1 MSYATRVLH
10 KLGPFSVSQS
20 FPQLLREWYATGIME
35 DVEEPVEECDVCGH
49 EHIRYLFQIK
59 NLKNGNVRDKS
70 GSKCI
75 LKFDEIGVR
84 FEGRIVYDPTEKQKA
99 LDEFLK
105 EYRARLRKE
114 FARQVWVGLQG
125 KDAAPAPIAIM
136 RDICVR
142 IYNTPEENGLLT
154 PKQFAMFVWAAK
166 IVEITIRLTPF
177 QGVMNLRKGKSK
189 DQLAGL
195 HPRQIEDIK
204 GALTPPQLAILERER
219 GGP

>member
-1 MSYATRVLH
+1 MSYASRVLR
-10 KLGPFSVSQS
+10 KLGPYSVSQS
-20 FPQLLREWYATGIME
+20 FPQLLREWYATGEME
-35 DVEEPVEECDVCGH
+35 DIEDAGEECDVCGH

-59 NLKNGNVRDKS
+59 NQRNGNIRNKS

-84 FEGRIVYDPTEKQKA
+84 FKGRIVYDPTEKQKA

-114 FARQVWVGLQG
+114 FARQVGVGIQG
-125 KDAAPAPIAIM
+125 KDAAAAPIAIM

-142 IYNTPEENGLLT
+142 IYKCPEENGLLT

-166 IVEITIRLTPF
+166 LAGVEIRLLPF
-177 QGVMNLRKGKSK
+177 QGIMNLRKGKSK
-189 DQLAGL
+189 DQLADL
-195 HPRQIEDIK
+195 HPRQIEGIK
-204 GALTPPQLAILERER
+204 GALTPTQLRVLERER
-219 GGP
+219 GEP